1 VKFSSGHTAIVGATS
16 PIGRAIAHRL
26 AASGETLVLVGRD
39 EIALSSLAA
48 ALPGDG
54 HATCKLDLV
63 DYDAYGPSLAA
74 AASGNKLDRL
84 VYCAGLHRL
93 TPLRAL
99 NADVLQE
106 MFFLNATA
114 PLLMV
119 KAFTSRLV
127 SEPSSIRKVV
137 AIASVAHRQGEP
149 ALTGYSAAKAALVA
163 GFRSL
168 AVELAPKGV
177 RVNTISPG
185 WIQTDKADDVT
196 AALGVEAATRVLQR
210 YPLGAGR
217 PEDVSE
223 VVQFL
228 LSEGADHVTGQDWL
242 VDGGRS
248 AV

>member
-1 VKFSSGHTAIVGATS
+1 MKLSSGHTALVGATS

-26 AASGETLVLVGRD
+26 AASGETLVLLGRD
-39 EIALSSLAA
+39 EDALSNLIGT
-48 ALPGDG
+48 LPGRG
-54 HATCKLDLV
+54 HATCHLDLA
-63 DYDAYGPSLAA
+63 DYGAYGPTLAG
-74 AASGNKLDRL
+74 AASVNKLDRL

-99 NADVLQE
+99 NANMLQE

-119 KAFTSRLV
+119 KAFITRSV
-127 SEPSSIRKVV
+127 SDSSGLRKVV

-149 ALTGYSAAKAALVA
+149 ALTAYSAAKAALVA

-168 AVELAPKGV
+168 AVELAPQGV
-177 RVNTISPG
+177 RVNTVSPG

-196 AALGVEAATRVLQR
+196 AALGADAATRLLQR

-217 PEDVSE
+217 PDDVSG

>member
-1 VKFSSGHTAIVGATS
+1 MKLSSGHTALVGATS
-16 PIGRAIAHRL
+16 PIGLAIANRL

-39 EIALSSLAA
+39 EMALARLTA
-48 ALPGDG
+48 ALPGLG
-54 HATCKLDLV
+54 HSTCRLDLA
-63 DYDAYGPSLAA
+63 DHAAYGPALAE
-74 AASGNKLDRL
+74 AASANKLDRL

-99 NADVLQE
+99 NANVLQE
-106 MFFLNATA
+106 IFFLNAAA

-127 SEPSSIRKVV
+127 SQSSSTRKVV

-149 ALTGYSAAKAALVA
+149 ALTAYSAAKAALVA

-168 AVELAPKGV
+168 AVELAPQGV
-177 RVNTISPG
+177 RINTVSPG
-185 WIQTDKADDVT
+185 WIHTVKANDVT
-196 AALGVEAATRVLQR
+196 AALGSEAATRLLQR